1 MLIAWFRRLLRRLAG
16 AEARPASSHKALH
29 PPRVDEADDNILD
42 PKDVP
47 ASGATV
53 RITAWEDPQLPQYLD
68 RVDLTVADYSD
79 YRVISSN
86 WGNKDVVFY
95 QVPKTLF
102 EAAQGGELEIS
113 YTVTFAA
120 GGTDT
125 AKTILTIL
133 GGFDRAAQ
141 IDLTGSNYVS
151 ISGLPPVQVPER
163 ARLRREADWGSAPY
177 QYTSSDPDIAQVDR
191 YGEVTALANG
201 TCQITATDNNQ
212 QAQTYTLTI
221 TGMRVVHFLS
231 ASTDWQGM
239 QAACAAAG
247 LVPVPLADLKRL
259 WQGYYP
265 DTGPVAE
272 YAGWLDYPFWT
283 ADVLGAQTAWAY
295 DLNGDDINA
304 NASSHDIETQLQAL
318 GLAT

>member
-16 AEARPASSHKALH
+16 ADTRPASRHQALH
-29 PPRVDEADDNILD
+29 PPRVDEANGGILD
-42 PKDVP
+42 PKNVP
-47 ASGATV
+47 ANGATV
-53 RITAWEDPQLPQYLD
+53 RIAAWETPELRD

-79 YRVISSN
+79 YVVISSN
-86 WGNKDVVFY
+86 WGTKDVVFY
-95 QVPKTLF
+95 DVPKSLF
-102 EAAQGGELEIS
+102 EAAQGSELEIS
-113 YTVTFAA
+113 YTVTFSKGGNDSAA
-120 GGTDT
+120 TT
-125 AKTILTIL
+125 LTIT
-133 GGFDRAAQ
+133 GGFDQAAQ
-141 IDLTGSNYVS
+141 IDLTGSDYVS
-151 ISGLPPVQVPER
+151 IFQLPPVQIPEQ
-163 ARLRREADWGSAPY
+163 ARLRRAADWGSAPY
-177 QYTSSDPDIAQVDR
+177 QYTSSDPDIAQVDNN
-191 YGEVTALANG
+191 GEVTALANG

-212 QAQTYTLTI
+212 QAQTYLLTI

-239 QAACAAAG
+239 QAACAVAG

-272 YAGWLDYPFWT
+272 HAGWLDYPFWT

-295 DLNGDDINA
+295 DLNGGDSNA

-318 GLAT
+318 GLAS